1 MKLVAAVAS
10 FLRSSSAA
18 AMLVL
23 LPLLLIGWAEE
34 AVAHPFHRALS
45 PALRSEETYQNVE
58 KVARE
63 VGCDL
68 KQKKMIRYFGNIDVV
83 LKKVMMVEFASLID
97 LSQRLKNCKE
107 LFL

>member
-1 MKLVAAVAS
+1 MKLAAVAS
-10 FLRSSSAA
+10 FLRSSATV

-34 AVAHPFHRALS
+34 AVAHPLHRVLS
-45 PALRSEETYQNVE
+45 PVLQSEETYQNVE

-68 KQKKMIRYFGNIDVV
+68 RFKK
-83 LKKVMMVEFASLID
+83 K
-97 LSQRLKNCKE
+97 KE
-107 LFL
+107 LF

>member
-1 MKLVAAVAS
+1 MKLAAAAAS
-10 FLRSSSAA
+10 FLRSSAA

-34 AVAHPFHRALS
+34 AAALPFHRVLS

-63 VGCDL
+63 VGCDF
-68 KQKKMIRYFGNIDVV
+68 KKSYF
-83 LKKVMMVEFASLID
+83 SPR
-97 LSQRLKNCKE
+97 LSDTLE
-107 LFL
+107 ILMLFLRK